1 MRTNTTKAKLKAG
14 DTVFGSFVRYPDAGL
29 VEVLGYQPWDFIVFD
44 GEHGT
49 LEPRDCENMVR
60 AAELRGVTPIVRV
73 TTNLP
78 PIILRFMDSGAQG
91 LHVPWVNSAAEAENA
106 VRSVKYHPRGIRGL
120 AGVRAADYGQT
131 VPFAD
136 YVEQANRETLISI
149 HIETAEAVE
158 RLPDIVAIDGIDV
171 IFIGP
176 TDLSQSY
183 GVPGQPQHPSVQAGI
198 QKIIDVVAKT
208 NVALGVMVGSAEA
221 ARQWRARG
229 ARLSPSV
236 LSRCWRRRREPICRR
251 CAPEMVVCAERP
263 RRAAG
268 GWAEYLFVTC

>member
-14 DTVFGSFVRYPDAGL
+14 DTVFGCFVRYPDAGL

-78 PIILRFMDSGAQG
+78 PVILRFMDSGAQG
-91 LHVPWVNSAAEAENA
+91 LHVPWVNSAAEAENV
-106 VRSVKYHPRGIRGL
+106 VRSVKYYPRGIRGL

-229 ARLSPSV
+229 ARYITIGFESL
-236 LSRCWRRRREPICRR
+236 L
-251 CAPEMVVCAERP
+251 APAT
-263 RRAAG
+263 RA
-268 GWAEYLFVTC
+268 YLQAVRA